1 MLGMW
6 SKKMQKLR
14 KKGSF
19 PTKALLTQFFS
30 ISSYEKIRIVGKG
43 AFGNAV
49 LYRRKDDGLMCIIK
63 EINMLDL
70 NANDRQMALNE
81 VKVLSKMDHPNIV
94 GKIPINQLMQTLFM
108 TSSAHF
114 RRLCVTKMYLISAYH
129 DSFEKDGILM
139 IEMEYADGGNL
150 AEFLGKQTAR
160 LEEKDI
166 LDILYQMVSGIR
178 YMHAHHVLHR
188 DLKTA
193 NIFLTKEGTVK
204 IGDFGISKIM
214 TTRASGAH
222 TVLGRQIILY
232 YKIYVR
238 FRKF

>member
-1 MLGMW
+1 ML
-6 SKKMQKLR
+6 QKL
-14 KKGSF
+14 F
-19 PTKALLTQFFS
+19 
-30 ISSYEKIRIVGKG
+30 
-43 AFGNAV
+43 
-49 LYRRKDDGLMCIIK
+49 
-63 EINMLDL
+63 
-70 NANDRQMALNE
+70 MASN
-81 VKVLSKMDHPNIV
+81 
-94 GKIPINQLMQTLFM
+94 T
-108 TSSAHF
+108 HF
-114 RRLCVTKMYLISAYH
+114 RWLCVTKLHLISAYH

-222 TVLGRQIILY
+222 TVLGMWY
-232 YKIYVR
+232 FMKVR
-238 FRKF
+238 FYVKLTVEKFRV

>member
-1 MLGMW
+1 M
-6 SKKMQKLR
+6 
-14 KKGSF
+14 
-19 PTKALLTQFFS
+19 
-30 ISSYEKIRIVGKG
+30 VGKG

-70 NANDRQMALNE
+70 NASDRQMALNE
-81 VKVLSKMDHPNIV
+81 VKVLAKMDHPNIV
-94 GKIPINQLMQTLFM
+94 
-108 TSSAHF
+108 
-114 RRLCVTKMYLISAYH
+114 AYH

-150 AEFLGKQTAR
+150 AEFLGKQTVR

-166 LDILYQMVSGIR
+166 LDILYQMVSAIR

-204 IGDFGISKIM
+204 IGMRYAERAFLAFFLRCYFYSTLNRTAGSLKNEIEVFYRLCKFFFSPFSKLQRRSFIYDFEIRG
-214 TTRASGAH
+214 
-222 TVLGRQIILY
+222 QN
-232 YKIYVR
+232 
-238 FRKF
+238 FRSMDFPCK